1 MHALHL
7 ASITA
12 VLKHRLENGLV
23 ECGVPAAIGGD
34 VIVSTQPPD
43 RISTTTDERAQ
54 LNLFLYQAAPQTGLV
69 GNGWR
74 RGEGSGPSLAPRLSL
89 ELYYLLTAY
98 GAHDYQPEILL
109 GYALQWLHQTPVLG
123 AASMRAALVACA
135 EAGAGRGLPRALVEP
150 TLQALETFPVEMR
163 LSLQFLSLEEMSKL
177 WSALQAR
184 YRPSL
189 VYKVSLAPE
198 KAGEAASGAED
209 RRHPEPLLSAHTGK
223 APR

>member
-12 VLKHRLENGLV
+12 VLKYRLENGLV
-23 ECGVPAAIGGD
+23 ECGIPAAIGGD

-43 RISTTTDERAQ
+43 RISTTADERAQ
-54 LNLFLYQAAPQTGLV
+54 LNLFLYQATPQTGLA
-69 GNGWR
+69 GSALR
-74 RGEGSGPSLAPRLSL
+74 RGEGSGVSLAPPLSL
-89 ELYYLLTAY
+89 ELFYLLTAY

-123 AASMRAALVACA
+123 ATSIRAALTACA
-135 EAGAGRGLPRALVEP
+135 EAGAGRSLPRTLVEP
-150 TLQALETFPVEMR
+150 TLQALETFPIEMR
-163 LSLQFLSLEEMSKL
+163 LTLQFLSLEEMSKL

-189 VYKVSLAPE
+189 IYKVSLAPM
-198 KAGEAASGAED
+198 KVGEAPCSGEEGI
-209 RRHPEPLLSAHTGK
+209 RPEPALA
-223 APR
+223 APTRKILR